1 MQLTKTNTNNFA
13 KILVLEANSDVEI
26 LGFGDFHIGGT
37 DFDKELLF
45 KIPKMFPNAYLI
57 LVGDYFDFALKDSI
71 GNIYEATMQP
81 NEQVRIL
88 DEFLET
94 YKDRILGGVG
104 GNHDYRLQKAT
115 GINIVEWLF
124 AKHNIPYFETLMI
137 LDVNLKGT
145 ATTSLRRLNYAIAV
159 HHGVTGGRFPAKSA
173 RQNRYFES
181 YIHNVDIY
189 LSGHTHQPNIMPLRI
204 NHYDRKNKTINIQNV
219 RTVVVPSLISEEKY
233 AQRKMLPPTP
243 LVYQLIKLKNGYKKQ
258 IIIEEHDLTFLKEGW
273 YNGED
278 IEFF

>member
-1 MQLTKTNTNNFA
+1 MVLTKTNTNSFA
-13 KILVLEANSDVEI
+13 KILVYETDTDVEL
-26 LGFGDFHIGGT
+26 LGYGDFHIGAT

-57 LVGDYFDFALKDSI
+57 LIGDYFDFALKDSI

-81 NEQVRIL
+81 NEQVQVL

-104 GNHDYRLQKAT
+104 GNHDYRLQKTT

-137 LDVNLKGT
+137 IDFNLKGT
-145 ATTSLRRLNYAIAV
+145 ARTSTRRLNYAIAI
-159 HHGVTGGRFPAKSA
+159 HHGTAGGRFPAKSA

-181 YIHNVDIY
+181 YIHNVDVL
-189 LSGHTHQPNIMPLRI
+189 LSGHTHQPNIMPLRV

-258 IIIEEHDLTFLKEGW
+258 IIIEEHDLTFLKEG
-273 YNGED
+273 
-278 IEFF
+278 